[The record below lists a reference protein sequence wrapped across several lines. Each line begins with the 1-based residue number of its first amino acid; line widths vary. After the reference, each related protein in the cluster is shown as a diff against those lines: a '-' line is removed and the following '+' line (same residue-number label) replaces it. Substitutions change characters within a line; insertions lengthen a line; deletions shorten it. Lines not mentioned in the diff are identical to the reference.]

1 MAKPSRRA
9 YSLLDS
15 YGQDYNLARMLS
27 GAKTSELRA
36 FFEPIEPELTD
47 QNEYLEA
54 IYRSN
59 HERITEKTAAMK
71 ARHEAKQGRIY
82 DWTEKR
88 TDQAQS
94 LEAKEQY
101 GANYPETAKTLAEEE
116 AQALAKWKAKT
127 PEEKIR
133 QLEEEWIRREMEQ
146 KREQGRGRSRGL
158 SL

>member
-59 HERITEKTAAMK
+59 HERTSEKTAAME
-71 ARHEAKQGRIY
+71 ARYEAKRERIY

-88 TDQAQS
+88 TGSPS
-94 LEAKEQY
+94 LDS
-101 GANYPETAKTLAEEE
+101 EESS
-116 AQALAKWKAKT
+116 A
-127 PEEKIR
+127 P
-133 QLEEEWIRREMEQ
+133 
-146 KREQGRGRSRGL
+146 GRAFFVAPSPPSL
-158 SL
+158 SSPSLSSPGIVPFSL